1 VIIHAAKLIAIV
13 IITSAFLAI
22 GETVIAQKASHASEL
37 EYIVLPGVFRAPET
51 GFGAGLGLFILS
63 PPPQG
68 SRGSQ
73 GDAFKI
79 GAIYTE
85 KKQFV
90 MRTLMEKYVNDHRDH
105 LSFSANAQKYPDS
118 FFGVDGNTQV
128 KDEEKYTSYAWDA
141 QLRYLHEFAST
152 LYIGGQGVLYNE
164 RIADLNP
171 RGFLTKKTD
180 QNGQHIYGT
189 EPMRHGGFGILS
201 RIDTRDDLQD
211 PDRGHFIEMGTIT
224 RNKLLGSDFDFNTAQ
239 IDARGFIPLSDN
251 KRPIRLAWQT
261 VVISHDG
268 NPPFQALAPL
278 GGRDLL
284 RGYFLG
290 RYRDRKLL
298 SSQLEIRIPHGEKWG
313 TALYVGAGNVARNWN
328 MMTLKSF
335 KPAWGAGA
343 RYRISSTQKVNIRL
357 DLAWGKLTPN
367 PSAYLSLA
375 EAF

>member
-1 VIIHAAKLIAIV
+1 M
-13 IITSAFLAI
+13 
-22 GETVIAQKASHASEL
+22 Q
-37 EYIVLPGVFRAPET
+37 YIVLPGVFRAPET

-63 PPPQG
+63 PPAKG

-85 KKQFV
+85 KRQFV
-90 MRTLMEKYVNDHRDH
+90 MRTLMEQFVNDHRDH
-105 LSFSANAQKYPDS
+105 LAFSANAQKYPDS
-118 FFGVDGNTQV
+118 FFGIGGNTEV
-128 KDEEKYTSYAWDA
+128 NDEEKYTSYAWDA
-141 QLRYLHEFAST
+141 QVRYLHEITST
-152 LYIGGQGVLYNE
+152 FYLGGQGVVYNE
-164 RIADLNP
+164 RIADLKP
-171 RGFLTKKTD
+171 TGFLANKTD
-180 QNGQHIYGT
+180 QNGRTIDGT
-189 EPMRHGGFGILS
+189 EPMRHAGLGILS

-211 PDRGHFIEMGTIT
+211 PDRGHFIEMGAIA
-224 RNKLLGSDFDFNTAQ
+224 RNKNLGSDYDFNTAQ
-239 IDARGFIPLSDN
+239 IDARGFVPITGSN
-251 KRPIRLAWQT
+251 RPFRLAWQA
-261 VVISHDG
+261 VMISHDG
-268 NPPFQALAPL
+268 KPPFQALASL

-298 SSQLEIRIPHGEKWG
+298 ASQVELRIPHGDKWG
-313 TALYVGAGNVARNWN
+313 SVLYAGGGNVAHDWD

-357 DLAWGKLTPN
+357 DLAWGRRTPN